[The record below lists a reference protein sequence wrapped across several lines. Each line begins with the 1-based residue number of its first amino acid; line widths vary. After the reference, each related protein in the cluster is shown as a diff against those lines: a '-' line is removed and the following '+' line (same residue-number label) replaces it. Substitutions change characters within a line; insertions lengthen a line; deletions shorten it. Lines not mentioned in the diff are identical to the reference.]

1 MRLEGQ
7 REKKERKKKAT
18 PVPTKTSKDNTTVI
32 DDVEVGGKP
41 TLTMFLPSAR
51 QSPPPP
57 ASLQF
62 PLGGRYLQDQDRINC
77 YREDKPLRI
86 KH

>member
-57 ASLQF
+57 RFITIPARRTLSTGSGQDKL
-62 PLGGRYLQDQDRINC
+62 LSGG
-77 YREDKPLRI
+77 
-86 KH
+86 